1 MTLVRN
7 LPSSGP
13 TPMSVRELA
22 SPVIEVVV
30 AFWARTVELE
40 EVDTYSEEAMIRR
53 LWERVEGLD
62 DELAWMDRSYGAAWT
77 ALIPVIDEIAAVDLG
92 DVATHLDGLTPDAVR
107 AIVEESWHDHAECG
121 DECDR
126 PDVEL
131 GPAPEVKDRLV
142 GALSAVQERLG
153 DELAEF
159 EPKQRHTLEL
169 IRFLK
174 RRMPVE
180 QLIETVT
187 NGVAYHAEA
196 GVSEIVLAPSALIRP
211 WNLLFLFGSS
221 RYIIHPISEDSVDAD
236 ADTPPSWMLDL
247 FKALGDERRL
257 RILRRLRE
265 VDGATLGEL
274 VEYLD
279 LAKSTTHHHL
289 RTLRAAG
296 LVRTRLVSGK
306 SKEDTRYELRADLL
320 PDVMGLVG
328 EYLLGPADQTTD

>member
-7 LPSSGP
+7 IPGSGP
-13 TPMSVRELA
+13 TPVSVRVLV
-22 SPVIEVVV
+22 SPAIEAVV
-30 AFWARTVELE
+30 ALWARTVEHE
-40 EVDTYSEEAMIRR
+40 DVDAYSEESAIRH
-53 LWERVEGLD
+53 LWSLVEGLD
-62 DELAWMDRSYGAAWT
+62 DDLAWMGRSHGAAWT
-77 ALIPVIDEIAAVDLG
+77 ALVPVIDEIGATDLG
-92 DVATHLDGLTPDAVR
+92 DIATHLAGLSPGAVA
-107 AIVEESWHDHAECG
+107 AIVEESWHDHDDCADDCEL
-121 DECDR
+121 
-126 PDVEL
+126 PVVEL
-131 GPAPEVKDRLV
+131 GPPAEVKERLV
-142 GALSAVQERLG
+142 GALSAVHERLG
-153 DELAEF
+153 DELAGF
-159 EPKQRHTLEL
+159 EPKQRHTQEL

-180 QLIETVT
+180 QLIEAVT
-187 NGVAYHAEA
+187 NGVAYHAEG
-196 GVSEIVLAPSALIRP
+196 GVSEIVLVPSALIRP

-221 RYIIHPISEDSVDAD
+221 RYIVHPISEDSVDAD

-274 VEYLD
+274 VDYLD

-296 LVRTRLVSGK
+296 LVRTRVVSGK

-320 PDVMGLVG
+320 PDIMGLVG
-328 EYLLGPADQTTD
+328 EYLLGPADHTD

>member
-7 LPSSGP
+7 SPASGP
-13 TPMSVRELA
+13 TPVSVRVLV
-22 SPVIEVVV
+22 SPAIEAVV

-40 EVDTYSEEAMIRR
+40 DIDAYSEAPAIRH
-53 LWERVEGLD
+53 LWALVDGLD
-62 DELAWMDRSYGAAWT
+62 DELAWMGRSHGAAWT
-77 ALIPVIDEIAAVDLG
+77 ALVPVIDEMGAADLG
-92 DVATHLDGLTPDAVR
+92 QVAAHLAGLSADAVA
-107 AIVEESWHDHAECG
+107 AIVEAAWHEHDTCG
-121 DECDR
+121 DECGL
-126 PDVEL
+126 PVVEL
-131 GPAPEVKDRLV
+131 GPPAEVQERLV
-142 GALSAVQERLG
+142 GALSAIHERLG
-153 DELAEF
+153 DHLADF
-159 EPKQRHTLEL
+159 EPKQRHTQEL

-180 QLIETVT
+180 QLIEAVT

-221 RYIIHPISEDSVDAD
+221 RYILHPISEDSVDAD

-320 PDVMGLVG
+320 PDIMGLVG
-328 EYLLGPADQTTD
+328 EYLLGPADPTD

>member
-1 MTLVRN
+1 MAL
-7 LPSSGP
+7 
-13 TPMSVRELA
+13 
-22 SPVIEVVV
+22 
-30 AFWARTVELE
+30 
-40 EVDTYSEEAMIRR
+40 
-53 LWERVEGLD
+53 ERVPSDIRKEGGVARMAPV
-62 DELAWMDRSYGAAWT
+62 EKIEEIQRAVT
-77 ALIPVIDEIAAVDLG
+77 IPVMAKARIGHFVEARVLEQLGVDFIDESEVLTPADGAHHIEKRAFKVPFVCGATDLG
-92 DVATHLDGLTPDAVR
+92 EVAAHLAGLSPDEVT
-107 AIVEESWHDHAECG
+107 AIVEESWHDHAEC
-121 DECDR
+121 DDSCDL
-126 PDVEL
+126 PAVEL
-131 GPAPEVKDRLV
+131 GPPDEVQARLV
-142 GALSAVQERLG
+142 GTLSAVHERVG
-153 DELAEF
+153 DELAAF

-196 GVSEIVLAPSALIRP
+196 GVSEIVLVPSALIRP
-211 WNLLFLFGSS
+211 WNLVFLFGSS
-221 RYIIHPISEDSVDAD
+221 RYFVHPISDDSVDAD

-296 LVRTRLVSGK
+296 LVRTRLVTGK